1 MPCHDSSSAFRLV
14 PADQEV
20 MSKAAGVMPGQS
32 IDLLQ
37 LQRLEYSYN
46 NTPFLCGLWIFHN
59 AAKLIAEYM
68 TAAL

>member
-46 NTPFLCGLWIFHN
+46 TPFLCGLWIFHN